1 MAERDQETQVPDPA
15 DGADAPEPV
24 ESPEG
29 MPEMKPIPPEM
40 YKGPGGCGFTGC
52 MYLVMVVAA
61 LALVLL
67 VIGLLTREWTVPLTN
82 PRAG

>member
-1 MAERDQETQVPDPA
+1 MAERDDETRAPDPA
-15 DGADAPEPV
+15 DEAELPEPV

-40 YKGPGGCGFTGC
+40 YRGPGGCGFTGC
-52 MYLVMVVAA
+52 MWAVMIFAA

-67 VIGLLTREWTVPLTN
+67 VVGLLTREWIVPLAN
-82 PRAG
+82 PRGG